1 MIRPQNAVRSALLPF
16 MRKIER
22 VFIMAKKQQSDQN
35 SCMFRTSI
43 GGQALI
49 EGILMRG
56 VDKQA
61 IVVRSPEGELIKK
74 VETLHPLK
82 EKYPILGWP
91 LIRGVVSFLESMGKG
106 LKAVTYSANFLPEE
120 EQEEPSKLDQWIE
133 KKFSS
138 EKAEKIIIAIAVVLG
153 LGLAVGLFIFLPTF
167 LVGLIPPLRHGH
179 DGLRT
184 LLEGILKLAI
194 FLGYM
199 GAVSQMKEMRR
210 MWGYH
215 GAEHKSIFCYE
226 HGKELT
232 VENVRGESRFH
243 PRCGTSFLLVVVI
256 LSIFVFILANAFLH
270 VDNVFLRIL
279 VKLLLLPVVV
289 ALSYELNR
297 WIGRHDNLLLAKIL
311 SWPGRMLQHLT
322 TREPDDSM
330 IEVGIESLKLV
341 IPEKKG
347 ADAW

>member
-1 MIRPQNAVRSALLPF
+1 
-16 MRKIER
+16 
-22 VFIMAKKQQSDQN
+22 MAKQDQSKQ
-35 SCMFRTSI
+35 SCAFRTSI

-61 IVVRSPEGELIKK
+61 IVIRSPEGELVTK
-74 VETLHPLK
+74 VEQLHPLR
-82 EKYPILGWP
+82 ERWPFFGWP
-91 LIRGVVSFLESMGKG
+91 LIRGIVSFLESMGKG
-106 LKAVTYSANFLPEE
+106 MKAVTYSAQFLPDE
-120 EQEEPSKLDQWIE
+120 EQEEPSKLDKWIE
-133 KKFSS
+133 AHFSS
-138 EKAEKIIIAIAVVLG
+138 EKAEKLIIGIAVVLG
-153 LGLAVGLFIFLPTF
+153 IGLAVGLFILLPTF

-184 LLEGILKLAI
+184 LLEGVLKLAI

-199 GAVSQMKEMRR
+199 AAVSRMKEMKR

-215 GAEHKSIFCYE
+215 GAEHKTIYCYE
-226 HGKELT
+226 HGKDLT
-232 VENVRGESRFH
+232 VDNVRTESRFH

-270 VDNVFLRIL
+270 VDNVFLRAL
-279 VKLLLLPVVV
+279 VKIALLPVVV
-289 ALSYELNR
+289 SLSYELNR
-297 WIGRHDNLLLAKIL
+297 WIGRHDELPVAKVL

-322 TREPDDSM
+322 TQEPDEGM
-330 IEVGIESLKLV
+330 MEVAIASLKLV
-341 IPEKKG
+341 IPDKKG